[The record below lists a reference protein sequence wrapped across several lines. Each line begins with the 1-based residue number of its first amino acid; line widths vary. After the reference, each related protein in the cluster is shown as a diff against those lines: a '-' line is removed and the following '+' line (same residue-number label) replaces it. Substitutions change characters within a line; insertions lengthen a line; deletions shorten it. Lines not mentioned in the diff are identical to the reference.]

1 MPSRGDWARHPGMT
15 CRFDTYYSDVQ
26 NGHVTTKVKRTYNL
40 SAETVRRVRELAS
53 DYGVADSQDRV
64 VELAID
70 RLYGEQRDEEE
81 AARWTA
87 AANDPEFRA
96 EIASIREGVDD

>member
-1 MPSRGDWARHPGMT
+1 MT
-15 CRFDTYYSDVQ
+15 TR
-26 NGHVTTKVKRTYNL
+26 VKRTYNL

-53 DYGVADSQDRV
+53 DYSVADSQDRV

-70 RLYGEQRDEEE
+70 RLYGEQRDQEE

-87 AANDPEFRA
+87 ASTDPDFRT
-96 EIASIREGVDD
+96 EIASIRVVVDDQDAWPR